1 MLLLGECAAPTHMSM
16 IQLIWQEVYKLC
28 QRQCFLDHSVM
39 LTHFY
44 LGVIFLAV
52 LATIAYAGKFS
63 FVFFFAFFLQNRIE
77 GLTSVTLSELKS

>member
-39 LTHFY
+39 LTHLY

-52 LATIAYAGKFS
+52 LATFAYAGNFLG
-63 FVFFFAFFLQNRIE
+63 VFLLFFAESHRGFD
-77 GLTSVTLSELKS
+77 